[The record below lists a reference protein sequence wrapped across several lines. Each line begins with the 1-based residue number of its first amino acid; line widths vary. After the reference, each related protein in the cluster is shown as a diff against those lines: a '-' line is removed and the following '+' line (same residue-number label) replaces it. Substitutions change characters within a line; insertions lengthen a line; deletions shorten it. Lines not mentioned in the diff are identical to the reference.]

1 MTEHEQRKPD
11 NTSAFAASKAVYSSS
26 NYKIVGISIAL
37 LLALA
42 IGFYIKFGPSKDAAV
57 KPASNVQP
65 KKMQAG
71 QVDQKK
77 AAIGT
82 LVARLAERLKNNP
95 EDGNNWMLLARSYVA
110 LGQYPDAVSA
120 FEKAAK
126 LVKNDATLLADYADA
141 MAVAQGRRLAGKPEE
156 LIQQA
161 LRINPSDNKAL
172 YLAGTAAFNRKDYK
186 NAIQYWEKLRSVL
199 PEGSTTAEDIS
210 RGITEAKALSGD
222 KQAIAQMQ
230 TQPKGLDQIQPV
242 TSPPIKPSATSTSAT
257 VSGVISITPA
267 LKSKVKP
274 DSILFIFARAADG
287 PKIPLAVID
296 MSASELP
303 MEFTLNDAMAIM
315 PSMKLSRFERV
326 QIVARV
332 SHSGSAAPQTGDL
345 EGQTE
350 PVNVGSKNLRVLIDH
365 TIP

>member
-1 MTEHEQRKPD
+1 MNELKQAKPN
-11 NTSAFAASKAVYSSS
+11 NTTASAASKTVDSPT
-26 NYKIVGISIAL
+26 NYKIMGTAIVL

-42 IGFYIKFGPSKDAAV
+42 IGFYIKLGPSKDAAV
-57 KPASNVQP
+57 KPASNAQVKQ
-65 KKMQAG
+65 MQAG
-71 QVDQKK
+71 QADQKK

-82 LVARLAERLKNNP
+82 LVERLAERLKNSP
-95 EDGNNWMLLARSYVA
+95 DDGNSWMLLARSYVA

-126 LVKNDATLLADYADA
+126 LVKNDSTLLADYADA

-186 NAIQYWEKLRSVL
+186 NAIQHWEKLHSVL
-199 PEGSTTAEDIS
+199 PANSTSAKDIS
-210 RGITEAKALSGD
+210 LGITEAKAFSGD
-222 KQAIAQMQ
+222 KQAIAQLKTHAQ
-230 TQPKGLDQIQPV
+230 SGTPLSGKSSE
-242 TSPPIKPSATSTSAT
+242 TSSAGT
-257 VSGVISITPA
+257 VSGVISISPA

-296 MSASELP
+296 MPASGLP

-350 PVNVGSKNLRVLIDH
+350 PVSVGSKNLRVLIDH

>member
-1 MTEHEQRKPD
+1 MATK
-11 NTSAFAASKAVYSSS
+11 
-26 NYKIVGISIAL
+26 YKILGAVVIL
-37 LLALA
+37 LL
-42 IGFYIKFGPSKDAAV
+42 IGATAFSFKFSAPKTTID
-57 KPASNVQP
+57 KPAQTAQP
-65 KKMQAG
+65 AAMHGARG
-71 QVDQKK
+71 DQKN

-82 LVARLAERLKNNP
+82 LVERLAERLKNFP
-95 EDGNNWMLLARSYVA
+95 DDGNSWMLLARSYVA
-110 LGQYPDAVSA
+110 LGQYPEAVSA

-126 LVKNDATLLADYADA
+126 LVKNDSSLLADYADA
-141 MAVAQGRRLAGKPEE
+141 MAVAQGRNLAGKPED

-199 PEGSTTAEDIS
+199 PANSSAEKDIS
-210 RGITEAKALSGD
+210 LGITEAKALSGD
-222 KQAIAQMQ
+222 PQALAQMKAQ
-230 TQPKGLDQIQPV
+230 QKNLPPIQPL
-242 TSPPIKPSATSTSAT
+242 SKASATGAAGT
-257 VSGVISITPA
+257 VSGVVSITPA

-287 PKIPLAVID
+287 PKIPLAIID
-296 MSASELP
+296 LPASGLP
-303 MEFTLNDAMAIM
+303 VEFTLNDAMAVM

-350 PVNVGSKNLRVLIDH
+350 PVSVGSKNLRVVIDQ